1 MTVIQVFDPPMCCS
15 TGVCGP
21 EVDPVLPRFA
31 ADLDWL
37 ARQGVEVQRFNL
49 SQQPKAFS
57 ENALVMKSLK
67 EVGNEV
73 LPLILADGVVA
84 SQGQY
89 PSRQE
94 LAKMAGV
101 ASPAESLM
109 TDAIRELVALG
120 AAIGSNCELCFKFHY
135 DKAHKLG
142 VSKADM
148 RAAVAIAQRVKES
161 PARMM
166 LELADRYLDESLLE
180 AAPQA
185 KGLKSSGCCGPSSG
199 KTGGCC

>member
-148 RAAVAIAQRVKES
+148 RAAVAIAQRVKE
-161 PARMM
+161 
-166 LELADRYLDESLLE
+166 
-180 AAPQA
+180 
-185 KGLKSSGCCGPSSG
+185 
-199 KTGGCC
+199 

>member
-31 ADLDWL
+31 ADLEWL

-49 SQQPKAFS
+49 SQQPNAFA
-57 ENALVMKSLK
+57 ENKLVMQALK
-67 EVGNEV
+67 DVGNEV
-73 LPLILADGVVA
+73 LPLIIANDAVA
-84 SQGQY
+84 SQGKY
-89 PSRQE
+89 PTREE
-94 LAKMAGV
+94 LARLAGI
-101 ASPAESLM
+101 ASAESLM
-109 TDAIRELVALG
+109 TDAIRELVAIG

-166 LELADRYLDESLLE
+166 LELADRYLDERPLE
-180 AAPQA
+180 VAPQTKA
-185 KGLKSSGCCGPSSG
+185 VRSSGCCGPSSG